1 MLAVSASRISE
12 GRRMGRVPGQV
23 APVTDPDDAELVR
36 RFQGGLDREDAY
48 RALFERY
55 YRGTHAFFRRRIGDP
70 DVASEL
76 NQDLHTTVYTSLD
89 RFRGES
95 SYRTWLFR
103 LALSKLSHLR
113 RRWRVHLDER
123 PVEVDEAFWNEIGSA
138 APDPREKID
147 TGRRSAALKRCLAN
161 LGEVERAVVFGQYV
175 AGVTLQEITGLL
187 RLDNP
192 SGARAPLL
200 AALRKLRRCLEAAG
214 YTTAGGG
221 A

>member
-1 MLAVSASRISE
+1 M
-12 GRRMGRVPGQV
+12 
-23 APVTDPDDAELVR
+23 
-36 RFQGGLDREDAY
+36 
-48 RALFERY
+48 
-55 YRGTHAFFRRRIGDP
+55 
-70 DVASEL
+70 ASEL

>member
-1 MLAVSASRISE
+1 VETVSGEARTKASE
-12 GRRMGRVPGQV
+12 
-23 APVTDPDDAELVR
+23 TPDDAELVR
-36 RFQGGLDREDAY
+36 RFQQGVDREGAY

-55 YRGTHAFFRRRIGDP
+55 YRSTHAFFRRRVGDA
-70 DVASEL
+70 DLASEL
-76 NQDLHTTVYTSLD
+76 NQDLHTTVYTSLA

-103 LALSKLSHLR
+103 LALSRLSHLR

-123 PVEVDEAFWNEIGSA
+123 PVEVDETFWSELGSGEA
-138 APDPREKID
+138 DPRAGID
-147 TGRRSAALKRCLAN
+147 AGRRNAALKRCLAGLN
-161 LGEVERAVVFGQYV
+161 EIERAVVIGQYV
-175 AGVTLQEITGLL
+175 AGSTLQEITGLL

-200 AALRKLRRCLEAAG
+200 AALRKLRRCLESAG
-214 YTTAGGG
+214 ITSGGD